1 MFFKTMLVT
10 VALLLGGFAHAQD
23 EVINYSDSDTE
34 MNAAIAQARET
45 FPLFMLQYYREADDT
60 GAFLDAFS
68 VKVEMLTSD
77 GVTTEIIWVSPF
89 IETETG
95 FLGLLANDPDDL
107 PGLAY
112 GSEIEFT
119 FDQIADWSYVR
130 DGRGFGNFTTRVM
143 LPDIDPDLA
152 QELKDYLSEV
162 PLPAEWGL

>member
-1 MFFKTMLVT
+1 MFFKPVLVT

-23 EVINYSDSDTE
+23 EVINYSDSDAV

-45 FPLFMLQYYREADDT
+45 FPLFMVQYYREAEDT

-130 DGRGFGNFTTRVM
+130 GGRGFGNFTTRVM
-143 LPDIDPDLA
+143 LPDIDADLA